1 MCRMRLQQYTVSVI
15 LDTLREKKTK
25 KKPSR
30 TPSAGLHKLLA
41 ALKDNGQDTQRQK
54 HTKTL

>member
-15 LDTLREKKTK
+15 LDTLREKK

-41 ALKDNGQDTQRQK
+41 ALKDNGRDTQRQK